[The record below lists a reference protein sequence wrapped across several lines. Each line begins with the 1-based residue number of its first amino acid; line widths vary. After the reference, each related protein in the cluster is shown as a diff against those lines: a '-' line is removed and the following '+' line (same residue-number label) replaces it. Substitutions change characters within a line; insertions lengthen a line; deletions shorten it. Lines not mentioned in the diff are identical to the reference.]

1 MDQNKK
7 ISDEL
12 EAFLEYL
19 VVIKSLAQNSI
30 KAYMSDLISYEK
42 FLISKNKQLTTSNSE
57 DLLEYLSNINTP
69 ATQNRILSSIN
80 SFFDFALEN
89 FNNIKKPKG
98 VFAKIKKTLPKYL
111 TYYQIEHG
119 LSLIDTTTILGLRD
133 YTMILF
139 LYASGVRVSELI
151 NIKVDDIQ
159 DNWVKILYA
168 KGSKQRIVP
177 IAPKA
182 IASIKQYLNAR
193 EQQNKY
199 VFVNYLGKQISRVSV
214 FKICKKYFNV
224 SPHTFRHSFATSL
237 ILGGADLMVVSE
249 LLGHSNIQTTQIYT
263 HIEQQNLADTISQ
276 YHPLNNK
283 NNNVNHLETYNIVS
297 NSNT

>member
-1 MDQNKK
+1 MEQNKK
-7 ISDEL
+7 LSDEL

-19 VVIKSLAQNSI
+19 IIIKSLAQNSI
-30 KAYMSDLISYEK
+30 QAYMSDLVAYEK
-42 FLISKNKQLTTSNSE
+42 FLISKKKQLTTSNSE
-57 DLLEYLSNINTP
+57 DLLEYLSSIKTP
-69 ATQNRILSSIN
+69 STQNRILSSIN
-80 SFFDFALEN
+80 SFFDFALET
-89 FNNIKKPKG
+89 FDNIKKPKG
-98 VFAKIKKTLPKYL
+98 VFAKAEKTLPKYL
-111 TYYQIEHG
+111 TYEQIEYG
-119 LSLIDTTTILGLRD
+119 LSLIDTTTTLGLRD
-133 YTMILF
+133 YAMILF
-139 LYASGVRVSELI
+139 LYASGARVSELI

-182 IASIKQYLNAR
+182 LKSIQQYLDTR
-193 EQQNKY
+193 EKQSEY
-199 VFVNYLGKQISRVSV
+199 LFINYLGKQISRISV

-263 HIEQQNLADTISQ
+263 HIEQQNLANTVAQ
-276 YHPLNNK
+276 YHPLNNQ
-283 NNNVNHLETYNIVS
+283 TFF
-297 NSNT
+297 